1 MKISFEFEDESPI
14 YELMDTA
21 FLAYMKR
28 ELANN
33 EYFLNNE
40 GYKHSDDIA
49 QWQKNVS
56 AFNVLIKYYGGSNEN
71 GSE

>member
-1 MKISFEFEDESPI
+1 
-14 YELMDTA
+14 
-21 FLAYMKR
+21 MKR

-40 GYKHSDDIA
+40 GYKHPDDIA
-49 QWQKNVS
+49 QWQRNVS